1 MSSSPLS
8 YILCKLGV
16 DAVFQLVL
24 CSRIQRDTHRLG
36 LAVLTTVGDEE
47 HGGKVPSAGAL
58 ILPARL
64 SLSVL
69 WRMIR

>member
-24 CSRIQRDTHRLG
+24 RSRIQRGTHRLG
-36 LAVLTTVGDEE
+36 RAVLTIVGDEE
-47 HGGKVPSAGAL
+47 HGGKCL
-58 ILPARL
+58 QWEL
-64 SLSVL
+64 
-69 WRMIR
+69 